1 MSSFQA
7 AVLVKLNSPLEI
19 MSLKFPKLNNDQI
32 LVRNIYSGICRSQV
46 MEIQGKRGEDS
57 WLPHLLGHE
66 GYGIVEEVGK
76 SVTKVEIGDKVILS
90 WVKGNGTQSPNPIFT
105 SVDGLKINAGKTCT
119 FSEFT
124 VTSECFLAKAP
135 DSFSEKLLPLFGCA
149 FLTGAGMVLRNLRPS
164 DKKIVIIG
172 FGGVGSSAAIALD
185 GYEGLDVLIVE
196 ESEQKRLLAKNLGFT
211 NIKSPE
217 EVQNISDYF
226 DLCIESGGSIDS
238 IHLGFKLINDK
249 GKMVFA
255 SHPEAGKKISLD
267 PFDLIKGKH
276 IEGSWAG
283 GSHLDRDVE
292 LISSLFLRSKKN
304 LELLIGANFQLNEIS
319 SAIDYLLH
327 GSPGRP
333 LLYLNK

>member
-19 MSLKFPKLNNDQI
+19 MSLKFLTLNHDQI
-32 LVRNIYSGICRSQV
+32 LVSIIYSGICRSQV

-66 GYGIVEEVGK
+66 GYGIVEEIGK
-76 SVTKVEIGDKVILS
+76 SVTKVKKGDKVILS
-90 WVKGNGTQSPNPIFT
+90 WVKGNGTQSSNPIFT
-105 SVDGLKINAGKTCT
+105 SVDGLKINAGKVCT

-164 DKKIVIIG
+164 DKRIVIIG

-185 GYEGLDVLIVE
+185 GYEGLDILIVE
-196 ESEQKRLLAKNLGFT
+196 ESEQKRLLAKNMGFT

-217 EVQNISDYF
+217 EVQDLNDCF
-226 DLCIESGGSIDS
+226 DLCIESGGNIDS
-238 IHLGFKLINDK
+238 IHLGFEMINNN

-255 SHPEAGKKISLD
+255 SHPESGKKISLD
-267 PFDLIKGKH
+267 PFDLIKGKQ

-292 LISSLFLRSKKN
+292 LISGLLSRSKKN
-304 LELLIGANFQLNEIS
+304 LELLIGTNFQLNEIN

-333 LLYLNK
+333 LLYLDR

>member
-1 MSSFQA
+1 VSSFQA

-19 MSLKFPKLNNDQI
+19 MSLKFPKLNHDQI

-46 MEIQGKRGEDS
+46 MEIQGKRGEDN

-66 GYGIVEEVGK
+66 GYGIVEEVGN
-76 SVTKVEIGDKVILS
+76 SVTKVKKGDKVILS

-105 SVDGLKINAGKTCT
+105 SVDGLKINAGKACT

-149 FLTGAGMVLRNLRPS
+149 FLTGAGMVLRNLRPL
-164 DKKIVIIG
+164 DKRIVIIG

-217 EVQNISDYF
+217 EVLSLTNYF
-226 DLCIESGGSIDS
+226 DLCIESGGTINS
-238 IHLGFKLINDK
+238 IHLGFELINNN

-267 PFDLIKGKH
+267 PFDLIKGKQ

-292 LISSLFLRSKKN
+292 LISRLLWRSKKN
-304 LELLIGANFQLNEIS
+304 LELLVGTNFQLDEIN

-333 LLYLNK
+333 LLYLDK

>member
-267 PFDLIKGKH
+267 PFDLIKGKQ